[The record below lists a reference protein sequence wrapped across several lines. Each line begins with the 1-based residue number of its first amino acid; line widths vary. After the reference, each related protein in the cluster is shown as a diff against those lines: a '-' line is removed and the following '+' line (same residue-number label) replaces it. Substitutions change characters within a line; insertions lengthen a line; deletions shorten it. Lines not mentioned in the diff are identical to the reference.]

1 MSKIFLFWNK
11 NIFRSTTIFFFETK
25 NIFMSNK
32 IFFFETKNIFMS
44 NKKNFFET
52 KTFYGQNFSCET
64 KNILITN
71 KSVFF
76 GTKLFSWN
84 LSYYQGITDILY
96 LRFQCI
102 LFDDKEEHRA
112 KSPIWRLCY
121 QFFCD
126 PSEKKKHKRGQ
137 WKILAPHSPN
147 DVWGQNGKKYF
158 LVSGKMLGALLGIT
172 IRHHEKYNGPLAPF
186 DPHIYVVSP
195 QQSCDT
201 EYQWSIFFLQ
211 WICWDPC

>member
-1 MSKIFLFWNK
+1 MK
-11 NIFRSTTIFFFETK
+11 NYRILRNNFSSETK
-25 NIFMSNK
+25 TFSWAK
-32 IFFFETKNIFMS
+32 FF
-44 NKKNFFET
+44 FFET
-52 KTFYGQNFSCET
+52 KTFYEQNFFFCET
-64 KNILITN
+64 KNIFITK

-76 GTKLFSWN
+76 GTKPFSWN
-84 LSYYQGITDILY
+84 LSDYQGITDILY
-96 LRFQCI
+96 LRFKCII

>member
-1 MSKIFLFWNK
+1 MS
-11 NIFRSTTIFFFETK
+11 S
-25 NIFMSNK
+25 K
-32 IFFFETKNIFMS
+32 IFFFETKIFPWAKKIFLKTKTFFMS
-44 NKKNFFET
+44 NKFFFFET
-52 KTFYGQNFSCET
+52 KTFYEQNFFFCET
-64 KNILITN
+64 KNIFITK

-76 GTKLFSWN
+76 GTKPFSWN
-84 LSYYQGITDILY
+84 LSDYQGITDILY